1 MDFEF
6 YLKQGFFHVLDLRA
20 LDHIL
25 FFIAVT
31 VIFTLK
37 DWKKALLLVTFFT
50 LGHTFTFALS
60 AYDILFINES
70 YVEFLIPITI
80 AIPLFWNSFNI
91 LKSRTLKSVNMYF
104 TFFFGLIHGLGF
116 SSYFKMLLDDD
127 ESILKPLLEFALG
140 IELVQILIVFL
151 VLLLGFLVQKQLKI
165 SKKYWV
171 IGISFL
177 ILLKILPMIWERF
190 PV

>member
-60 AYDILFINES
+60 AYDVLLVNES

-91 LKSRTLKSVNMYF
+91 LKAKTLKSTNIYF

-165 SKKYWV
+165 AKKYWV
-171 IGISFL
+171 IGVSFL
-177 ILLKILPMIWERF
+177 ILLKIIPMLWERF

>member
-31 VIFTLK
+31 IIFTLK

-60 AYDILFINES
+60 AYDILLVNEN

-91 LKSRTLKSVNMYF
+91 LKTKTSKSTNIYF

-140 IELVQILIVFL
+140 IELVQILIVLL
-151 VLLLGFLVQKQLKI
+151 VLLLGFLVQKKLKVA
-165 SKKYWV
+165 KKYWV
-171 IGISFL
+171 IGVSFL